1 MEIFIAHAEHWET
14 ESSTYFALYLNNIGD
29 AGKQHHIP
37 TSKCDQI
44 VGGIGKLEM
53 KKKVRDL
60 RKRVNKESDYG
71 LIVFLILAGCF
82 LVASTVASVYYFN

>member
-1 MEIFIAHAEHWET
+1 ME
-14 ESSTYFALYLNNIGD
+14 
-29 AGKQHHIP
+29 
-37 TSKCDQI
+37 
-44 VGGIGKLEM
+44 KLRKKDSDIEAM